1 MDLSLSKRTTRGQS
15 EGRLKH
21 YQMLEL
27 KEFERGTDEAV
38 SIKAVLGEP
47 LTTLGEQDAGQV
59 PLVIVGYDHRKI
71 ERLLLEQ
78 RAGFAALRP
87 IAVVGLEGPKLTAAI
102 MQLADIVLPPH
113 PREDD
118 LKSTSMTL
126 ATLAAHIERLP
137 RSPRDA
143 GLTMLQFMYTRGR
156 DIEVKV
162 DAESPIAYRFPLA
175 EGLLQCDVLETQ
187 SVLQDLAVRGLLEAR
202 HVDRVFTCPSCLGY
216 QVPVKELC
224 PECKSTHLG
233 VEESIHHFRCGYV
246 GPESDYSVDGAK
258 QCPKCFSAIR
268 HIGVEYNRPG
278 RFSICRQCNF
288 WAADPELAAWCAN
301 CDQYHSPAD
310 LVPININT
318 FVIAQSGVSVA
329 RNGRWGPGAALGND
343 GEEDDLEFSAGGEN
357 LDKDY
362 SKALALK
369 VVELAQQDGR
379 SVTIYKV
386 SLIRDKNVS
395 AQELPELL
403 TKTREV
409 LRAVLRDSDVVV
421 NTNDAEFLIL
431 LPASDSGALPSPKE
445 IKDHVY
451 LRAQLNIEIV
461 MVSGAKPLD
470 RAAGE

>member
-1 MDLSLSKRTTRGQS
+1 MDLSLSKRTTRGRS

-38 SIKAVLGEP
+38 SIKSVLGEP
-47 LTTLGEQDAGQV
+47 LATLGEKDVAQT

-71 ERLLLEQ
+71 ERLLVEQ

-87 IAVVGLEGPKLTAAI
+87 IAVVGLEGPKLTAI
-102 MQLADIVLPPH
+102 VMQLADIVLPPH

-118 LKSTSMTL
+118 LNSTAMTL

-156 DIEVKV
+156 DIEAKV
-162 DAESPIAYRFPLA
+162 DAQSAIAYRFPLA

-187 SVLQDLAVRGLLEAR
+187 SVLQDLAARGLLEAR
-202 HVDRVFTCPSCLGY
+202 HVDRVFTCPSCQGY

-246 GPESDYSVDGAK
+246 GPESDFSVDGAK

-301 CDQYHSPAD
+301 CNQYHSPAD
-310 LVPININT
+310 LVPVNINT
-318 FVIAQSGVSVA
+318 FVIAQSGVNVA
-329 RNGRWGPGAALGND
+329 RNGRWGPGAALGS
-343 GEEDDLEFSAGGEN
+343 DDDDQNFAASSDH

-379 SVTIYKV
+379 TITIYKAN
-386 SLIRDKNVS
+386 LHHDEDLS
-395 AQELPELL
+395 AKDLSELL
-403 TKTREV
+403 LQAREILREV
-409 LRAVLRDSDVVV
+409 LRESDVVV
-421 NTNDAEFLIL
+421 NTSDAEFLIL
-431 LPASDSGALPSPKE
+431 LPSSDSEVLPSPNK
-445 IKDHVY
+445 IKDYVY
-451 LRAQLNIEIV
+451 LRAGLSVDIIT
-461 MVSGAKPLD
+461 VSGAEPLD
-470 RAAGE
+470 RVACK

>member
-21 YQMLEL
+21 YQILEL

-38 SIKAVLGEP
+38 AIKSVLGEP
-47 LTTLGEQDAGQV
+47 LAALGDKDVAQL

-71 ERLLLEQ
+71 ERLLIEQ
-78 RAGFAALRP
+78 REGFTALRP
-87 IAVVGLEGPKLTAAI
+87 IAVVGLEGSKLSANI

-118 LKSTSMTL
+118 LSSTAATL

-137 RSPRDA
+137 RSPRDTA
-143 GLTMLQFMYTRGR
+143 LTMLQFMYTRGR
-156 DIEVKV
+156 DIESGV
-162 DAESPIAYRFPLA
+162 DAQSPIAYGFPLA
-175 EGLLQCDVLETQ
+175 EGLLHCDVLETQ
-187 SVLQDLAVRGLLEAR
+187 SVLQDLSARGLLDAR
-202 HVDRVFTCPSCLGY
+202 HVDRLFTCPSCRGY

-233 VEESIHHFRCGYV
+233 VEESIHHFRCGHV
-246 GPESDYSVDGAK
+246 GPESDFNVDGAK

-288 WAADPELAAWCAN
+288 WAADPDLAAWCSN

-310 LVPININT
+310 LVPVNINT
-318 FVIAQSGVSVA
+318 YVIAQSGVNVA
-329 RNGRWGPGAALGND
+329 RNGRWGPVPVLAGD
-343 GEEDDLEFSAGGEN
+343 SEDDLDLSSNGED

-379 SVTIYKV
+379 AMTIYKAN
-386 SLIRDKNVS
+386 LLHDKDIS
-395 AQELPELL
+395 AQSLQDLL
-403 TKTREV
+403 TQTRDVLREV
-409 LRAVLRDSDVVV
+409 LRESDVVV
-421 NTNDAEFLIL
+421 NTSDAEFLIL
-431 LPASDSGALPSPKE
+431 LPASDSEVLPSPNK
-445 IKDHVY
+445 IKDYVY
-451 LRAQLNIEIV
+451 LRAGLKVEIIT
-461 MVSGAKPLD
+461 VSGAKPLG
-470 RAAGE
+470 RAACK